1 MLQLAFITDKN
12 ALDPTLLAMWS
23 AIRHA
28 KAPLRVAFLGIGFAA
43 ADWARVKAVAA
54 LSDNCTLASID
65 FDPTL
70 LKGVASPSGY
80 ISSATFARLY
90 LHRLLSGRVLYLD
103 GDILV
108 TGDLSPL
115 AYIDLQ
121 GAAIAAVPDYMS
133 QKWISAARQGGQ
145 RRKRKA
151 QAKLARLR
159 EITAP
164 EDYVNAGVVL
174 MDLDAITA
182 DPVLAAAMEN
192 VEAAA
197 AMPLADQ
204 DHLNRVFAGRILHLQ
219 PQWNCSWRRLAQQ
232 QANLAASGITTDPTG
247 ADRDAVVI
255 HYHGRHKPWQKMP
268 LKYVLRF
275 WPLFRE
281 YRRERARMQAD
292 LDARP

>member
-54 LSDNCTLASID
+54 LSDNCTLQSID

-115 AYIDLQ
+115 AKIDLQ
-121 GAAIAAVPDYMS
+121 GAAIAAVPDYVG
-133 QKWISAARQGGQ
+133 QKWVSAAKQGG

-151 QAKLARLR
+151 LAKLERLR
-159 EITAP
+159 KITAP
-164 EDYVNAGVVL
+164 EGYVNAGVVL
-174 MDLDAITA
+174 MDLDAIAA
-182 DPVLAAAMEN
+182 DPALAAAMEDID
-192 VEAAA
+192 AAA

-219 PQWNCSWRRLAQQ
+219 PQWNCSWRRLARQR
-232 QANLAASGITTDPTG
+232 ANLAASGIAADPTG
-247 ADRDAVVI
+247 TDGDAVVI
-255 HYHGRHKPWQKMP
+255 HYHGRNKPWQKMP
-268 LKYVLRF
+268 LKHALRF